1 MSETRET
8 PQNVAVEQTEDPA
21 AALRETISGLKDK
34 ESAERFSASENPFRS
49 VAERLGER
57 LSSSARQNLID
68 AQARAHGA
76 LAEELADRQL
86 QRVVEGWDI
95 STDPDEVAFDLF
107 SPHVVQRTTSP
118 TGEGIVVTKERKGV
132 FVPEVVAAVSQSTD
146 FQEVVGSMQA
156 LGVLEGV
163 SIPNPHIMERRM
175 SMHSGDASLPRYRE
189 NVGIDADSLHTNLD
203 SLREQYELAIQKKTE
218 AGAQLAGLDPEDSTF
233 TDHKEAFDRAV
244 SEMMTLFHDV
254 QVEEQRLND
263 NLETGSIELPTAE
276 DGFVAEFIIQRGTR
290 NGEFATMPPQY
301 ILLIKAKP
309 EAAARIALTD
319 EPPVPP
325 ASEVS
330 AGEEQKA
337 T

>member
-1 MSETRET
+1 MSEVGEVPQEIREEAESD
-8 PQNVAVEQTEDPA
+8 QVEDPA
-21 AALRETISGLKDK
+21 AGLRETIANLKAE
-34 ESAERFSASENPFRS
+34 ES
-49 VAERLGER
+49 AERLGER
-57 LSSSARQNLID
+57 LSSRARRNLID
-68 AQARAHGA
+68 AQARAHGT

-95 STDPDEVAFDLF
+95 STDPDEVALDLF
-107 SPHVVQRTTSP
+107 STHVVQRTTSP
-118 TGEGIVVTKERKGV
+118 TGEGTVVTKERKGV
-132 FVPEVVAAVSQSTD
+132 FVPEVAAAISQSTD

-156 LGVLEGV
+156 LGVLDGV

-175 SMHSGDASLPRYRE
+175 SMHAGDASLPRYRE
-189 NVGIDADSLHTNLD
+189 NVGIDTGDLHNNLD

-244 SEMMTLFHDV
+244 SEMMTLFQDV

-263 NLETGSIELPTAE
+263 NLETGSVELPTAE
-276 DGFVAEFIIQRGTR
+276 DGFVAEFIIQRGAR
-290 NGEFATMPPQY
+290 NGEFAAMPPQY
-301 ILLIKAKP
+301 ILLLKAKP
-309 EAAARIALTD
+309 EVAAKIALTD

-337 T
+337 A